1 MISSKNSMYDELPK
15 NLKKSKQKP
24 QPPWKSFPEF
34 ILKWRLLQ
42 CQTMFCDLLDAQVFR
57 ISGHLSGCLTIT
69 PKPFFSPLNFI
80 RKTWNFSA
88 RQSRVRQLKA
98 AQISRGA
105 EHSLLN
111 PPRNFLLSS
120 TTTILYRRLKEGSR
134 LCFNSLAD
142 TGKLPREYD
151 RVSSSQAGSCHL
163 QAECKPWNSVH
174 HLSIAWLMQQNSP
187 GSPFKGGALL
197 VWREGQSLL
206 YSLCS
211 LQCLKSFR
219 TCSRKSPHKL

>member
-1 MISSKNSMYDELPK
+1 MTDTVPTNVLGLAGCSSLQNIRP
-15 NLKKSKQKP
+15 
-24 QPPWKSFPEF
+24 F
-34 ILKWRLLQ
+34 IWMLEYNTK
-42 CQTMFCDLLDAQVFR
+42 A
-57 ISGHLSGCLTIT
+57 
-69 PKPFFSPLNFI
+69 FFSPLNFT

-88 RQSRVRQLKA
+88 RELRVRQLKA

-105 EHSLLN
+105 GHSPLN
-111 PPRNFLLSS
+111 SLRNFLLSS
-120 TTTILYRRLKEGSR
+120 TTTILYQRLTEGSW
-134 LCFNSLAD
+134 LCFNSLVD

-151 RVSSSQAGSCHL
+151 RVSSAQAGSCHL
-163 QAECKPWNSVH
+163 HVECKPWNSAH
-174 HLSIAWLMQQNSP
+174 HFLIAWLMQQNSP
-187 GSPFKGGALL
+187 GCPYRGGALQ